1 MRRGGGSNTTNTS
14 SGALFLF
21 WSWLLTAEALNCH
34 VLSCVWACHTV
45 CEDPHFEALGRLQD
59 EYKVVCLAQALL
71 FGMMG
76 FS

>member
-1 MRRGGGSNTTNTS
+1 MRRGGGSNTTNIS

-45 CEDPHFEALGRLQD
+45 CEDPR
-59 EYKVVCLAQALL
+59 
-71 FGMMG
+71 FGETAR
-76 FS
+76 